1 MKKLHQKRLPDKVNN
16 MKSQYPLPD
25 HYHILAEE
33 LGPLTVMLREVLQY
47 YPSPE
52 GKPLE
57 DISGLIDEM
66 NHVLK
71 QNIEGL
77 VTATHNLTAE
87 VLAKEYVP
95 RETIRQAVA
104 QIEEPLLNMIGC
116 YHDFWKRP
124 FPAGLEEGQMLF
136 TDILK
141 KPVEEYL
148 GQLEM
153 ILFTINN
160 PGEASDKYGIDRI
173 ELRTVFHIED
183 AVNAFHRW
191 LKKTHRS
198 GKKTVRKGLWI
209 LLFAL
214 SAGFTVAFL
223 STIKPGKTDNS

>member
-1 MKKLHQKRLPDKVNN
+1 MS
-16 MKSQYPLPD
+16 SQYRLPD

-33 LGPLTVMLREVLQY
+33 LSPLTVMLREVLQY

-57 DISGLIDEM
+57 DISELIDEM
-66 NHVLK
+66 NRVLK

-77 VTATHNLTAE
+77 AAAAHNLTAE
-87 VLAKEYVP
+87 VLAKEYAP
-95 RETIRQAVA
+95 RETIHQAVA
-104 QIEEPLLNMIGC
+104 RIEEPLLNMMSC

-148 GQLEM
+148 EQLETIM
-153 ILFTINN
+153 FAINN
-160 PGEASDKYGIDRI
+160 PGEASEKYGIDRI
-173 ELRTVFHIED
+173 ELKAIFHIED
-183 AVNAFHRW
+183 AVNAFHKW
-191 LKKTHRS
+191 FKKTYGS

-209 LLFAL
+209 LLLAL

-223 STIKPGKTDNS
+223 STIKPDKTDK

>member
-1 MKKLHQKRLPDKVNN
+1 MKRLHQERLPNTVNN
-16 MKSQYPLPD
+16 MESQHPLPD
-25 HYHILAEE
+25 HYHVLAEE

-77 VTATHNLTAE
+77 VTATDNLTTE
-87 VLAKEYVP
+87 ILAKEYAP
-95 RETIRQAVA
+95 RETVRRAVTR
-104 QIEEPLLNMIGC
+104 IEEPLLNMITC

-136 TDILK
+136 TAILK

-148 GQLEM
+148 EQLEM
-153 ILFTINN
+153 ILFIIDN
-160 PGEASDKYGIDRI
+160 PGEASEKYGINSI
-173 ELRTVFHIED
+173 ELKTVFHIED

-191 LKKTHRS
+191 LKKTHGS

-209 LLFAL
+209 LLLAL
-214 SAGFTVAFL
+214 SAGFAVAFL
-223 STIKPGKTDNS
+223 STIKQDKTDK